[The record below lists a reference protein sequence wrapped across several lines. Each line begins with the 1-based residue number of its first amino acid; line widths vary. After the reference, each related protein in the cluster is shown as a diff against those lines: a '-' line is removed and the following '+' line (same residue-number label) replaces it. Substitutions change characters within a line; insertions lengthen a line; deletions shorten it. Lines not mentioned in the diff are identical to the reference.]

1 MMKGLANVGDV
12 LAGKYRVDKILGL
25 GGMGMV
31 VAATHLELEQTVALK
46 FMLPAALESPE
57 ASARF
62 MREARAAGKL
72 TSEHICR
79 VTDVGRFD
87 SGAPY
92 IVMEY
97 LEGYDLGTMLKRRG
111 PLRVS
116 SAVDYILQAC
126 EGMAEAHAQG
136 IVHRDLKPD
145 NLYLASRADGG
156 HIIKVLDFGISK
168 ASVTGIATQTGDV
181 LGSPAYMAPE
191 QMRAT
196 KDVDAR
202 ADVWSIGI
210 VLYQLLTGRLPFGG
224 DSLPTLCMSVLNDEP
239 VPPEEIRHD
248 LPAGLSHVIL
258 RCLAKNRDDRYSD
271 VGDLAAAL
279 GPFATPNGFG
289 SVTRVRSALKGRQ
302 APPDPS
308 QTVPH
313 GFERQDRAGTMPFSP
328 VAPTLHGEDGVLG
341 PGSDLFMP
349 RMPAET
355 VVPMPAAAPVSAA
368 EERAVGVTTV
378 GGSSGESIEMKA
390 AARTQSSRTRSFPIG
405 LVGGLCGAIGLVLVL
420 IVMVLRSGGSG
431 GSGGGGGGA
440 EPAAAQQQQ
449 EQQQQA
455 TTTPAPAPDEAP
467 KPPPTPAPPTVTPIE
482 ASAGGSAAQPAG
494 DPAAQPAGD
503 PAAGS
508 AGSAGSAEPIAAD
521 PGAAD
526 PGAVDPK
533 TTPGAKPGG
542 TQRPKNPRV
551 GRPPKGG
558 AKQPVGKGSG
568 STPPPDE
575 NDDDQWG
582 RMQHDQPKDKT
593 P

>member
-31 VAATHLELEQTVALK
+31 VAATHLELEQQVALK
-46 FMLPAALESPE
+46 FMLPAAMESPE

-62 MREARAAGKL
+62 LREARAAGKL

-79 VTDVGRFD
+79 VSDVGRFD

-111 PLRVS
+111 PLRVA

-126 EGMAEAHAQG
+126 EGLAEAHAQG

-145 NLYLASRADGG
+145 NLYLAARANGG

-168 ASVTGIATQTGDV
+168 ALVTGIATQTGDV
-181 LGSPAYMAPE
+181 LGSPAYMSPE
-191 QMRAT
+191 QMRST

-202 ADVWSIGI
+202 ADVWSLG
-210 VLYQLLTGRLPFGG
+210 VVMYQLLTGRLPFGG
-224 DSLPTLCMSVLNDEP
+224 DSLPTLCMSVLNDDP
-239 VPPEEIRHD
+239 VPPEEMRQD
-248 LPAGLSHVIL
+248 LPHGLSQVIL
-258 RCLAKNRDDRYSD
+258 RCLAKERDDRFSD

-279 GPFATPNGFG
+279 GPYAAPGG
-289 SVTRVRSALKGRQ
+289 VASVTRVRSALKGRQ

-313 GFERQDRAGTMPFSP
+313 GFEAQDRQGTMPLAQVP
-328 VAPTLHGEDGVLG
+328 PTLAGTGTSVLG

-355 VVPMPAAAPVSAA
+355 QVPMVMKAP
-368 EERAVGVTTV
+368 AVGLTTV
-378 GGSSGESIEMKA
+378 GGSSGESVEIAA
-390 AARTQSSRTRSFPIG
+390 AARPRSQSLPLG
-405 LVGGLCGAIGLVLVL
+405 LIGGLCGAIGLVVVL
-420 IVMVLRSGGSG
+420 IVMVLRSGG
-431 GSGGGGGGA
+431 GGA
-440 EPAAAQQQQ
+440 EPEETSPPAAAQ
-449 EQQQQA
+449 
-455 TTTPAPAPDEAP
+455 PAVEETNPPA
-467 KPPPTPAPPTVTPIE
+467 PTVTPIAE
-482 ASAGGSAAQPAG
+482 
-494 DPAAQPAGD
+494 PAAE

-508 AGSAGSAEPIAAD
+508 AEPVAGEPVVEPVVEPAAEPVAEPVVEPVAEPAVEPAD
-521 PGAAD
+521 PKAAS
-526 PGAVDPK
+526 
-533 TTPGAKPGG
+533 GAKPGG
-542 TQRPKNPRV
+542 SQRPRNPRQK
-551 GRPPKGG
+551 RPKDG
-558 AKQPVGKGSG
+558 AKNAAKDPVGSG
-568 STPPPDE
+568 SGATTTPPPPPDTGE
-575 NDDDQWG
+575 NDDDKWG
-582 RMQHDQPKDKT
+582 RMQHDQPKGKA